1 MSDTPDSQSFT
12 GLADEIARRRGRRYP
27 AHEWIASTFP
37 DYMQVLL
44 ELDHVVRAKS
54 RRFDEKMHELFHIV
68 ALAVEMSNPPNQPHL
83 KQHIKKGLKLGLAPE
98 EIAEALMVCVNPCGM
113 KVLTYG
119 VTCMLE
125 AMQEL
130 ETEAGAPLA

>member
-1 MSDTPDSQSFT
+1 MTADDAPRDSRA
-12 GLADEIARRRGRRYP
+12 LADEIARRRGRRYP
-27 AHEWIASTFP
+27 AHAYIAETFP
-37 DYMQVLL
+37 DYMEVLL
-44 ELDHVVRAKS
+44 QLDHVIREKP
-54 RRFDEKMHELFHIV
+54 RLFDERMHELFHIL

-83 KQHIKKGLKLGLAPE
+83 RQHMKKGLKLGLRPE

-125 AMQEL
+125 AIEEL
-130 ETEAGAPLA
+130 KATGEWPA